1 MQPLPPV
8 IARGLHMTMPQPQ
21 PQTLPRPLASHCC
34 WWPEALRL
42 TLYCALEAALPGSM
56 TCGQDEAGVNVRVGV
71 SMEKLLLGK
80 NCKSPACI

>member
-1 MQPLPPV
+1 MTRRLP
-8 IARGLHMTMPQPQ
+8 MTMPL

-34 WWPEALRL
+34 WCPEALSL

-71 SMEKLLLGK
+71 RMEKLLLGK
-80 NCKSPACI
+80 SCKSAACT